1 MQRAYSAAIS
11 NAERLHGNMRPE
23 NQKIKLIRA
32 QGECLGTKSR
42 RRTWLTAK
50 SHGEL

>member
-11 NAERLHGNMRPE
+11 NAETHARDCME

-42 RRTWLTAK
+42 
-50 SHGEL
+50 